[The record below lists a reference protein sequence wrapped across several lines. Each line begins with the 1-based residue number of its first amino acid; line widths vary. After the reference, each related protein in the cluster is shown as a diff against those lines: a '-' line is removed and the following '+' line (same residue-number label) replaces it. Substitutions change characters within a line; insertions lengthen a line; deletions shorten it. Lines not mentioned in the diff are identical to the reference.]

1 MWRLFRIAMMW
12 LLAVA
17 LPLQGSVAA
26 TLRVCGPGHDR
37 MAMAAAVI
45 AEHDHAAHHHDAAV
59 PPVHDAGASAAA
71 QDLHKSAQYKCSACA
86 ACCVTAA
93 LPATAV
99 SFEAAIEAAGPPA
112 LFFSSAVAF
121 LTDGPDRPP
130 RSLLA

>member
-1 MWRLFRIAMMW
+1 MMW

-26 TLRVCGPGHDR
+26 TLRVCGPGHER
-37 MAMAAAVI
+37 MAVVMAHVA
-45 AEHDHAAHHHDAAV
+45 HDHASHHHDDAPAFS
-59 PPVHDAGASAAA
+59 HDEASSAT
-71 QDLHKSAQYKCSACA
+71 QDLHKNAQHTCSACA

-93 LPATAV
+93 LPADTLR
-99 SFEAAIEAAGPPA
+99 FEAAIGAAGPPPA
-112 LFFSSAVAF
+112 FLPSPAAF

>member
-37 MAMAAAVI
+37 MAVAAAVI
-45 AEHDHAAHHHDAAV
+45 VEHDHAAHHHDAA
-59 PPVHDAGASAAA
+59 AASAHDDTATQNLHQNA
-71 QDLHKSAQYKCSACA
+71 QHKCSACA

-93 LPATAV
+93 LPASV
-99 SFEAAIEAAGPPA
+99 VRFEAVVDAAAPPPVLA
-112 LFFSSAVAF
+112 DSPAVF
-121 LTDGPDRPP
+121 LTDGPERPP
-130 RSLLA
+130 RLLLA

>member
-1 MWRLFRIAMMW
+1 MMW

-45 AEHDHAAHHHDAAV
+45 AEHDHAAHHHDGAV
-59 PPVHDAGASAAA
+59 ASAHDAAAGAAA
-71 QDLHKSAQYKCSACA
+71 QDLHKSAQHKCSACA

-93 LPATAV
+93 LPASV
-99 SFEAAIEAAGPPA
+99 LRFEAAVDAVAPPPA
-112 LFFSSAVAF
+112 FFSSPVAF
-121 LTDGPDRPP
+121 LTDGPERPP
-130 RSLLA
+130 RLPLA